1 MTDDQRK
8 SVDPAESSGT
18 PESSEGAAEAARGA
32 DSADTAAER
41 VRAARPV
48 RRTAQPTGDTRKGRR
63 TPKQKV
69 ATGEDESSRV
79 GPVTFTKQSVAELRK
94 VIWPTADQMS
104 RYFAVVL
111 VFVLFIVAYVG
122 ALDLVFGWG
131 LLKLLGK

>member
-18 PESSEGAAEAARGA
+18 PDPLDAAATEAQRSSDPAAQAA
-32 DSADTAAER
+32 DR

-48 RRTAQPTGDTRKGRR
+48 RKRGSATTPKKSQPTPAQDA
-63 TPKQKV
+63 V
-69 ATGEDESSRV
+69 AAATHHA
-79 GPVTFTKQSVAELRK
+79 GPVTFTKQSVAELKK
-94 VIWPTADQMS
+94 VIWPSGEQLG
-104 RYFAVVL
+104 RYFSVVL

-122 ALDLVFGWG
+122 LLDLFFGWG